1 MHLTQKADS
10 ICILCKFPNFE
21 CLWQQIFQSVF
32 QTHYFKQTL
41 DVYSNQILTSILASL
56 FSPAYKKH
64 FAVKKQY
71 QISPLDRLYRISFL
85 FLHTSKIGVTHI
97 PTGHWKLGIVLIL
110 LLRWENLYLVA
121 TFYVYLCSLTFCKQY
136 ERWDNIFL
144 LYLPRWLKNFRKCEG
159 WWQNPIFTPCF
170 HLCNVS

>member
-1 MHLTQKADS
+1 MIRKADS
-10 ICILCKFPNFE
+10 ICILCKFSNFE
-21 CLWQQIFQSVF
+21 CLWQQIFQGVF

-64 FAVKKQY
+64 YAVKKQY
-71 QISPLDRLYRISFL
+71 QISPLDRLYRILFL
-85 FLHTSKIGVTHI
+85 FLHTSKIAVTQI
-97 PTGHWKLGIVLIL
+97 PTGYWKLGIFLIV
-110 LLRWENLYLVA
+110 LLRWENLNLVA
-121 TFYVYLCSLTFCKQY
+121 TFYVPLCSLTFCKQY

-159 WWQNPIFTPCF
+159 W
-170 HLCNVS
+170 